1 MDDILEKTT
10 INIDSDY
17 ANFTSDTEFYVD
29 IIDDIK
35 NCIYIK
41 TLKTE
46 VFVKPN
52 DNDNLYT
59 EKSIF
64 VKSNDNDDL
73 YTEKSIFVKPN
84 YIDNLYTEKSIIDN
98 DTKNNVFNLGDYIYI
113 TLNDIHRINT
123 VSKKITVK
131 TFSDIKSNE
140 NENDYGLVWTKVD
153 KTPIDYDENN
163 ENNLH
168 YFDTSS
174 VDITSP
180 LVISIRKLNTQLKE
194 KAKYKV
200 NEQAEASTTEELNDK
215 ITFTKQDIITMG
227 FADYVDYKKI
237 IKQYTYYHLEEI
249 SGIIYRYVPTYI
261 GYTKDD
267 DRINKYTWDIINNDN
282 LNQGDKL
289 KYVYN
294 SKGSLTNPTNNR
306 VYNYQIQK
314 EEMNTLKYYDCIYI
328 NKPTIHTNLLSSP
341 ICNLL
346 SYKQELSGTS
356 CGPNDTNTMVLNPIL
371 PELKRFNVKLWRINE
386 LGEHVEVPITKVIPE
401 DEGGVFRVI
410 MSFTVYYKRKKVT
423 RV

>member
-52 DNDNLYT
+52 NGY
-59 EKSIF
+59 
-64 VKSNDNDDL
+64 
-73 YTEKSIFVKPN
+73 
-84 YIDNLYTEKSIIDN
+84 NLYTEKSIIDN

-153 KTPIDYDENN
+153 KTPIDYGENN
-163 ENNLH
+163 ENNLEK
-168 YFDTSS
+168 YFYDSS
-174 VDITSP
+174 IFAQK
-180 LVISIRKLNTQLKE
+180 IRKLNTQLKE
-194 KAKYKV
+194 NAKYKG
-200 NEQAEASTTEELNDK
+200 NAQAEASTTDELNDK

-237 IKQYTYYHLEEI
+237 IKQYTYAHLTLGDT
-249 SGIIYRYVPTYI
+249 GIIYRYVPTYI

-267 DRINKYTWDIINNDN
+267 DRINKYTWEV
-282 LNQGDKL
+282 LNTSDAEDADRL
-289 KYVYN
+289 KYLYN
-294 SKGSLTNPTNNR
+294 SKGSLKNPTNNR

-341 ICNLL
+341 ICNIL

>member
-52 DNDNLYT
+52 NEY
-59 EKSIF
+59 
-64 VKSNDNDDL
+64 
-73 YTEKSIFVKPN
+73 
-84 YIDNLYTEKSIIDN
+84 NLYTEKSIIDN

-153 KTPIDYDENN
+153 KTPIDYGENN
-163 ENNLH
+163 ENNLEK
-168 YFDTSS
+168 YDLDFYDSS
-174 VDITSP
+174 IFAQK
-180 LVISIRKLNTQLKE
+180 IRKLNTQLKE
-194 KAKYKV
+194 NAKYKG
-200 NEQAEASTTEELNDK
+200 NAQAEASTTDELNDK

-237 IKQYTYYHLEEI
+237 IKQYTYLHLEELT
-249 SGIIYRYVPTYI
+249 GIIYRYVPTYI

-267 DRINKYTWDIINNDN
+267 DRINKYTWEV
-282 LNQGDKL
+282 LNTSDAEDADRL
-289 KYVYN
+289 KYLYN
-294 SKGSLTNPTNNR
+294 SKGSLKNPTNNR

>member
-46 VFVKPN
+46 VFVKAN
-52 DNDNLYT
+52 NTDKTNLDKTSYR
-59 EKSIF
+59 E
-64 VKSNDNDDL
+64 N
-73 YTEKSIFVKPN
+73 
-84 YIDNLYTEKSIIDN
+84 SIIDN
-98 DTKNNVFNLGDYIYI
+98 NTQRNVFNLGDYLYI

-163 ENNLH
+163 ENNLDK
-168 YFDTSS
+168 YSLPPYAFKPFADN
-174 VDITSP
+174 I
-180 LVISIRKLNTQLKE
+180 IELNTQLKVN
-194 KAKYKV
+194 AKYKGDA
-200 NEQAEASTTEELNDK
+200 QADASTTDELNDK

-237 IKQYTYYHLEEI
+237 IKQYTYYHHFALDN

-261 GYTKDD
+261 GYTKDN
-267 DRINKYTWDIINNDN
+267 DRINKYTWEV
-282 LNQGDKL
+282 LNIDDAEEGERL

-294 SKGSLTNPTNNR
+294 REGALINPTNNR

-328 NKPTIHTNLLSSP
+328 KNPSIHINYLVTP
-341 ICNLL
+341 ECYIL

>member
-46 VFVKPN
+46 VFVKANYPEQ
-52 DNDNLYT
+52 DSGDRADASYNLDETLYV
-59 EKSIF
+59 ENSIF
-64 VKSNDNDDL
+64 NNKTQTDGDIN
-73 YTEKSIFVKPN
+73 
-84 YIDNLYTEKSIIDN
+84 II
-98 DTKNNVFNLGDYIYI
+98 KRNVFNLGDYLYV

-131 TFSDIKSNE
+131 TFSDIQSNE
-140 NENDYGLVWTKVD
+140 NDYDYGLVWTKVD
-153 KTPIDYDENN
+153 KTPIDYNSSDQ
-163 ENNLH
+163 NNLWL
-168 YFDTSS
+168 YNGATDDFSD
-174 VDITSP
+174 
-180 LVISIRKLNTQLKE
+180 LAISIRAFNTILRSKS
-194 KAKYKV
+194 KNKGNGISAT
-200 NEQAEASTTEELNDK
+200 TTEELNDK
-215 ITFTKQDIITMG
+215 ITFTKQELIDSG
-227 FADYVDYKKI
+227 VVVDYKTF
-237 IKQYTYYHLEEI
+237 IKQYSYYHEQSLD
-249 SGIIYRYVPTYI
+249 SIIYRYVPTYI
-261 GYTKDD
+261 GYTKDSL
-267 DRINKYTWDIINNDN
+267 RINKYTWEI
-282 LNQGDKL
+282 LNTSDAEKADRV

-294 SKGSLTNPTNNR
+294 SEGPLLNPTNR

-328 NKPTIHTNLLSSP
+328 NKPTIHTNLLSNP
-341 ICNLL
+341 ICYLL

-371 PELKRFNVKLWRINE
+371 PELKRFNIKIWRINE
-386 LGEHVEVPITKVIPE
+386 LGEHVEIPITK
-401 DEGGVFRVI
+401 DGVFRVI
-410 MSFTVYYKRKKVT
+410 MSFTIYYKRKKVT

>member
-46 VFVKPN
+46 VFVKANYPEQ
-52 DNDNLYT
+52 DSGDRVGSSYNLDETSYV
-59 EKSIF
+59 ENSIF
-64 VKSNDNDDL
+64 NNKTQ
-73 YTEKSIFVKPN
+73 TEGDIN
-84 YIDNLYTEKSIIDN
+84 IIQR
-98 DTKNNVFNLGDYIYI
+98 NVFNLGDYLYV

-153 KTPIDYDENN
+153 KTPIDYGENN
-163 ENNLH
+163 ENNLEK
-168 YFDTSS
+168 YDLDFYDSS
-174 VDITSP
+174 IFAQK
-180 LVISIRKLNTQLKE
+180 IRKLNTQLKE
-194 KAKYKV
+194 NAKYKG
-200 NEQAEASTTEELNDK
+200 NAQAEASTTDELNDK

-237 IKQYTYYHLEEI
+237 IKQYTYAHLTLGDT
-249 SGIIYRYVPTYI
+249 GIIYRYVPTYI

-267 DRINKYTWDIINNDN
+267 DRINKYTWEV
-282 LNQGDKL
+282 LNTSDAEDADRL
-289 KYVYN
+289 KYLYN
-294 SKGSLTNPTNNR
+294 SKGSLKNPTNNR

>member
-52 DNDNLYT
+52 NEY
-59 EKSIF
+59 
-64 VKSNDNDDL
+64 
-73 YTEKSIFVKPN
+73 
-84 YIDNLYTEKSIIDN
+84 NLYTEKSIIDN

-153 KTPIDYDENN
+153 KTPIDYGENN
-163 ENNLH
+163 ENNLEK
-168 YFDTSS
+168 YNLDFYNST
-174 VDITSP
+174 IFAQN
-180 LVISIRKLNTQLKE
+180 IRRLNTQIKE
-194 KAKYKV
+194 KAKYKG
-200 NEQAEASTTEELNDK
+200 NEQAEASTIDELNDK

-237 IKQYTYYHLEEI
+237 IKQYTYVHLTLDDA
-249 SGIIYRYVPTYI
+249 GIIYRYVPTYI

-267 DRINKYTWDIINNDN
+267 DRINKYTWDIINNNN

-289 KYVYN
+289 KYLYN
-294 SKGSLTNPTNNR
+294 SKGSLKNTTNNR
-306 VYNYQIQK
+306 IYNYQIQK
-314 EEMNTLKYYDCIYI
+314 EEINTLKYYDCIYI
-328 NKPTIHTNLLSSP
+328 KNPSIHINYLEDP
-341 ICNLL
+341 VCYIL

-386 LGEHVEVPITKVIPE
+386 LGEHVEVPITKVIPK